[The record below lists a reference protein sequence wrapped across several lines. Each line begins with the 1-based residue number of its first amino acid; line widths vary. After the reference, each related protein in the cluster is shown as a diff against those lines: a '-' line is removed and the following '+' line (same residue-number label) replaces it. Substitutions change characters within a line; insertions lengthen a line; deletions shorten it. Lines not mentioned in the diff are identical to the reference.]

1 MTAGAISPEK
11 VAWAAHEHIGDE
23 LRFSAFQ
30 FLKAGA
36 YVHHKYQRQGK
47 VFHNYDGYVP
57 LIYDG
62 CLYTRLTEGVHP
74 CDGTPHPVQW
84 CGHPYVRETPGLGN
98 YPVGQWRSMLALE
111 VAESPAETPV

>member
-36 YVHHKYQRQGK
+36 YVPHKYQLQGK
-47 VFHNYDGYVP
+47 VFHGMMGMSHSYM
-57 LIYDG
+57 
-62 CLYTRLTEGVHP
+62 TGV
-74 CDGTPHPVQW
+74 C
-84 CGHPYVRETPGLGN
+84 
-98 YPVGQWRSMLALE
+98 
-111 VAESPAETPV
+111 TPV